1 MHESQKQASLFIT
14 LVVFIALGIAVLT
27 YFNLWGTAAVVLFVI
42 GALVIV
48 YLNAPKV
55 FLSLQEYERAVVFFR
70 GKFEKIA
77 GPGWLYLN
85 PFFET
90 YVKVDLRSKPIDIA
104 AQEVV
109 SKDNVKLKIDAILY
123 LKVKDPQ
130 KAILN
135 VENYE
140 KSSSSNIQA
149 ALRSVIGQME
159 ASEVISNINK
169 INAMLRENTKDVSEE
184 WGVSIENIEIQSITL
199 PEGLQKAMHALK
211 EAQQKKLAA
220 KETAEG
226 IKIRLD
232 AVQEAASK
240 FSDSTMQY
248 MYLQSLQKIAE
259 GKSSKIIF
267 PMELSRLA
275 ASVSDKF
282 GKNFE
287 RAQEEVAGK
296 YREKAASGEK
306 KKNIIDEL
314 KEEYGIEKLELTD
327 DEKALVKAALGARL
341 GKKKK

>member
-1 MHESQKQASLFIT
+1 MDESQKQASLFIT
-14 LVVFIALGIAVLT
+14 LIVFIVLGIAVLT
-27 YFNLWGTAAVVLFVI
+27 YFNIWNTAAVALFVI
-42 GALVIV
+42 VVLALVFF
-48 YLNAPKV
+48 NSPKF
-55 FLSLQEYERAVVFFR
+55 FLSLQDYERAVVFFR
-70 GKFEKIA
+70 GKFEKVA
-77 GPGWLYLN
+77 GPGWMYLN
-85 PFFET
+85 PLFES
-90 YVKVDLRSKPIDIA
+90 YVKVDLRSKPIDVA

-109 SKDNVKLKIDAILY
+109 SKDNVRLKIDAILY
-123 LKVKDPQ
+123 LKVIDPQ
-130 KAILN
+130 KAVLN

-140 KSSSSNIQA
+140 KSATSNIQA

-169 INAMLRENTKDVSEE
+169 INSMLRENTKDVTES
-184 WGVSIENIEIQSITL
+184 WGIIIENVEIQAITL
-199 PEGLQKAMHALK
+199 PEGIQKAMHALK

-220 KETAEG
+220 KEIAEG
-226 IKIRLD
+226 VKIRLD

-240 FSDSTMQY
+240 FSDSTLQY

-282 GKNFE
+282 GTNYAK
-287 RAQEEVAGK
+287 AQEEVAEK
-296 YREKAASGEK
+296 YKEKAASGEK
-306 KKNIIDEL
+306 KKSIIEEL
-314 KEEYGIEKLELTD
+314 QEEYGIEDLKLTD